1 LKYGDFA
8 KLAAMS
14 RATTRRHRVDPA
26 AQEDEAMTDPTP
38 TLRELFEAA
47 LALAPAQREA
57 FLATRCGGDPVRRA
71 AVERLLAADADGGER
86 LLDDPF
92 DHLLERVGE
101 AAEDSMPPLS
111 GAQIGPFVLLDKLGE
126 GGSSIVFRAER
137 EQAGVRQTVALKL
150 LRRGLYS
157 AEEQRRFRSERH
169 ALAQLRHAGI
179 ARLIEGGVTDA
190 GVPYIALELIDGESI
205 TAFVRNRQLDLR
217 QRLQLFIDVCRAVE
231 AAHRALIVHRDLKPS
246 NVLVTRDGEVK
257 LLDFGI
263 AKLLDTDTEDATH
276 TQHVVLTPAYA
287 APEQFERG
295 AITTATDVYALG
307 VLLGEL
313 VTGRRREQGDTR
325 TPSATIAEDT
335 DPATLPAPMRSVRRQ
350 LRGDVD
356 NIVLKATETEPE
368 RRYASAG
375 SLADDVERHLAGQ
388 PVAAHP
394 PSSWYRA
401 RKFVSRHRGGVATT
415 AAFLLA
421 ILAALGLAL
430 WQATIARQQAR
441 IAREQAARAEAV
453 RDLLVDIFDA
463 EIPSRPKGEMP
474 GTAELLERGA
484 QRATTDL
491 GSTPAV
497 QSDLLTALARVYDH
511 LALPDKGTPLLD
523 AAIAAAKRVQPA
535 DPGLLGAALSERG
548 EVDLSSS
555 RFAEAIVLL
564 DQAIVLQ
571 KVADP
576 NGLALAVTLDRRA
589 LAESQTGSHDKAIAD
604 YEAALAIRR
613 KRLPPDDA
621 EILNSYDSLGNAYL
635 RAGKPEQGDDLLRK
649 AADGAQAKFGE
660 KHVKTAHYMKNLGT
674 VLGMQRHYA
683 EAVALTERA
692 VRVESELYPPGS
704 PDVVNGLNNLGNF
717 QLTLGRLHAARDTLA
732 DARARNRGAGLNES
746 LGQTFVLGN
755 LARVNEA
762 LGDDAQAASLL
773 AEARAT
779 AMKVVGPD
787 HARTRSLDLQAAR
800 IDFVRDPAAAQVLMR
815 VASAILEH
823 PETLAQFRTR
833 TEPEARYALGLA
845 QNALGNTTAAGV
857 TWKEGVDALP
867 ADHVD
872 PLTLPLVAALARFEI
887 AHGESDAAITL
898 LKSYI
903 DRAGQ
908 ELPATHYGVGQ
919 LHLVFAEA
927 LADTREADAIAELD
941 AADAAFGELPPDH
954 PWRKGATTLRKRL
967 ASP

>member
-1 LKYGDFA
+1 
-8 KLAAMS
+8 
-14 RATTRRHRVDPA
+14 
-26 AQEDEAMTDPTP
+26 MTDPTP

-57 FLATRCGGDPVRRA
+57 FLAARCGGDPAQRA

-92 DHLLERVGE
+92 DELLERVGDP
-101 AAEDSMPPLS
+101 AQDSTLPQS
-111 GAQIGPFVLLDKLGE
+111 GVQIGPFTLLDKLGE

-179 ARLIEGGVTDA
+179 ARLIEGGITDA

-205 TAFVRNRQLDLR
+205 TAFARSRQLNLQ
-217 QRLQLFIDVCRAVE
+217 QRLRLFVDVCRAVE

-246 NVLVTRDGEVK
+246 NVLVTHDGEVK

-263 AKLLDTDTEDATH
+263 AKLLDTDTENSDEATH
-276 TQHVVLTPAYA
+276 TQHAVLTPAYA
-287 APEQFERG
+287 APEQFARG

-325 TPSATIAEDT
+325 TPSATIGDDT
-335 DPATLPAPMRSVRRQ
+335 DPAVLPAPVRSVRRQ

-375 SLADDVERHLAGQ
+375 ALADDVERHLAGQ
-388 PVAAHP
+388 PVTAHP

-430 WQATIARQQAR
+430 WQATIARQQAH

-484 QRATTDL
+484 QRATSDL
-491 GSTPAV
+491 GATPAV
-497 QSDLLTALARVYDH
+497 QSELLTALGRVYDH
-511 LALPDKGTPLLD
+511 LALPDKGMPLLD
-523 AAIAAAKRVQPA
+523 AAVAAAKRVQPE
-535 DPGLLGAALSERG
+535 DPALLGAALSERG
-548 EVDLSSS
+548 ELDLSAN
-555 RFAEAIVLL
+555 RFAEASALF
-564 DQAIVLQ
+564 DQAIALQ
-571 KVADP
+571 KRADP
-576 NGLALAVTLDRRA
+576 NGLSLALTLDRRA

-613 KRLPPDDA
+613 KRLPADDA
-621 EILNSYDSLGNAYL
+621 EILNSYDALGNAYI
-635 RAGKPEQGDDLLRK
+635 RAGRAEQGIDLLRK
-649 AADGAQAKFGE
+649 ASDGALAKFGE

-674 VLGMQRHYA
+674 ALGMQRQYA
-683 EAVALTERA
+683 DAATLTERA
-692 VRVESELYPPGS
+692 VRIESELYPPGS

-717 QLTLGRLHAARDTLA
+717 QLTLGRLHAARDTLT

-755 LARVNEA
+755 LARVDEA
-762 LGDDAQAASLL
+762 LDDEAEAAALL

-779 AMKVVGPD
+779 ALKVVGPD

-800 IDFVRDPAAAQVLMR
+800 VGFVRDPATAQALMSI
-815 VASAILEH
+815 ASAILAH
-823 PETLAQFRTR
+823 PENLAQFRTR

-845 QNALGNTTAAGV
+845 EAALGNEAAAGA
-857 TWKEGVDALP
+857 TWKQAVEALP
-867 ADHVD
+867 SDHVD
-872 PLTLPLVAALARFEI
+872 PLTLPLVAALADFER
-887 AHGESDAAITL
+887 AHGERDAAVAL
-898 LKSYI
+898 LKGYI
-903 DRAGQ
+903 DRSTR
-908 ELPATHYGVGQ
+908 ELSATHYGVGR
-919 LHLVFAEA
+919 LHLALAEA
-927 LADTREADAIAELD
+927 TADDQAAALIELD
-941 AADAAFGELPPDH
+941 AADAAFAELPDSH
-954 PWRKGATTLRKRL
+954 PWRLHAAALRRTHG
-967 ASP
+967 

>member
-1 LKYGDFA
+1 
-8 KLAAMS
+8 
-14 RATTRRHRVDPA
+14 
-26 AQEDEAMTDPTP
+26 MTDPTP

-47 LALAPAQREA
+47 VALAPAQREA
-57 FLATRCGGDPVRRA
+57 FLEARCDGDPVRRA
-71 AVERLLAADADGGER
+71 TVERLLAADADGGER

-92 DHLLERVGE
+92 DELLERVGD
-101 AAEDSMPPLS
+101 AAEDSALPLS
-111 GAQIGPFVLLDKLGE
+111 GAQIGPFTLLEKLGE

-137 EQAGVRQTVALKL
+137 EQAGVRQAVALKL

-179 ARLIEGGVTDA
+179 ARLIEGGVTDT

-205 TAFVRNRQLDLR
+205 TAFARNRKLDLR

-263 AKLLDTDTEDATH
+263 AKLLDTETDDDATH
-276 TQHVVLTPAYA
+276 THHVVLTPAYA

-313 VTGRRREQGDTR
+313 VTGRRREPGDTR
-325 TPSATIAEDT
+325 TPSATIGSDT
-335 DPATLPAPMRSVRRQ
+335 DPAVLPAPVRSVRRQ

-375 SLADDVERHLAGQ
+375 ALADDVERHLAGQ

-401 RKFVSRHRGGVATT
+401 RKFVARHRGGVATT

-430 WQATIARQQAR
+430 WQASIARHQAQL
-441 IAREQAARAEAV
+441 AREQATRAEAV

-484 QRATTDL
+484 QRATSDL
-491 GSTPAV
+491 SSTPAV

-523 AAIAAAKRVQPA
+523 AAIAAAKRVQPS
-535 DPGLLGAALSERG
+535 DPALLGAALSERG

-555 RFAEAIVLL
+555 RFPEALVLFNEAIP
-564 DQAIVLQ
+564 LQ
-571 KVADP
+571 KRADP
-576 NGLALAVTLDRRA
+576 NGLALAVTFDRRA
-589 LAESQTGSHDKAIAD
+589 LAESQTGEHDKAIAD

-613 KRLPPDDA
+613 TRLAPDDA
-621 EILNSYDSLGNAYL
+621 EILDSYDSLGNAYL
-635 RAGKPEQGDDLLRK
+635 RAGKPEQAIDLLRK

-674 VLGMQRHYA
+674 VLGMQRHYVESA
-683 EAVALTERA
+683 ALTERA
-692 VRVESELYPPGS
+692 VRIESELYPPGS
-704 PDVVNGLNNLGNF
+704 PDVVNGLNNLGNLD
-717 QLTLGRLHAARDTLA
+717 LTLGRLHAARDTLG

-762 LGDDAQAASLL
+762 LGDDAAAAALL

-779 AMKVVGPD
+779 ALKVVGPD
-787 HARTRSLDLQAAR
+787 HARTRSLDLQGTR
-800 IDFVRDPAAAQVLMR
+800 IDFVRDPATAQVLMR

-845 QNALGNTTAAGV
+845 QNALGDAAAAGV
-857 TWKEGVDALP
+857 TWKQGVDALP
-867 ADHVD
+867 TDHVD
-872 PLTLPLVAALARFEI
+872 PLTLPLVAALAQFEI
-887 AHGESDAAITL
+887 AHGESDAAMAL

-903 DRAGQ
+903 ERARR
-908 ELPATHYGVGQ
+908 ELPATHYGIGQ
-919 LHLVFAEA
+919 LHLVYAEA
-927 LADTREADAIAELD
+927 LGGTRKADAIAELD
-941 AADAAFGELPPDH
+941 LADAAFGELPQEH
-954 PWRKGATTLRKRL
+954 PWRKRAVALRKQL
-967 ASP
+967 ASQ